1 MTTFRD
7 IIKNFIII
15 LISFL
20 VFTSCDD
27 SKSDIELIPDSI
39 NISSSYSIIKPEQ
52 QIQLK
57 VQVLTADNNKIDD
70 LIIEWTTDN
79 KSVAIVDKKGVVTGK
94 DQGTTH
100 ILATV
105 GNVQS
110 SIEITVSAIRRRILS
125 ELFTSST

>member
-1 MTTFRD
+1 MD
-7 IIKNFIII
+7 IIKNFII
-15 LISFL
+15 LISL
-20 VFTSCDD
+20 LAFTSCDE

-57 VQVLTADNNKIDD
+57 VQVLTADNDKIDD
-70 LIIEWTTDN
+70 IAIIWTSDN
-79 KSVAIVDKKGVVTGK
+79 ESVAIVNEKGVVTGK
-94 DQGTTH
+94 GQGTTY
-100 ILATV
+100 IIATA
-105 GNVQS
+105 GNVQN